1 MATYLLRRLLL
12 FIPTIWVAL
21 TLVFVIFRLVPGDPA
36 RLMAGDAATEEAIA
50 TIREEMG
57 LNDSLFS
64 QYISYLGDLLQ
75 GDLGTSRVYQQN
87 ALEPLLDRLPNT
99 LTLALAAMA
108 IALAVGITA
117 GAVSALWPGSILDR
131 ISMFIAVLGVS
142 LPSFWLGL
150 MLITLFSVRLGVLPV
165 AGYNTR
171 SAIILP
177 ALTLAA
183 NQMAVLARMTRSTML
198 GVLSADY
205 VRTARAK
212 GLRERVVVTSHAL
225 RNAMIPTLTVA
236 GMQLGYLL
244 GGSLVV
250 EAVFAWPGLGRL
262 MFESI
267 QQRDYPLIQAIVLI
281 FAVLMLLVNLAVD
294 VLYAVFDPRVRYG
307 S

>member
-50 TIREEMG
+50 TIREDMG
-57 LNDSLFS
+57 LNDSIFS
-64 QYISYLGDLLQ
+64 QYMSYLSDLLR
-75 GDLGTSRVYQQN
+75 GDFGKSRVYQQN

-99 LTLALAAMA
+99 LTLAVAAMA
-108 IALAVGITA
+108 IALTVGITA
-117 GAVSALWPGSILDR
+117 GVVSALWPGSILDR
-131 ISMFIAVLGVS
+131 ISMFVAVLGVS

-150 MLITLFSVRLGVLPV
+150 MLITFFSVRLGVLPV
-165 AGYNTR
+165 AGYNER
-171 SAIILP
+171 AAIILP
-177 ALTLAA
+177 AMTLAA

-267 QQRDYPLIQAIVLI
+267 QQRDYPLIQAIVLV